1 MDRKEEILKF
11 CCNDDEERVIYAPII
26 DDMLYLEGQLRELK
40 KLPHYRV
47 NPNNPEQQK
56 TTPAARL
63 YRENL
68 NSYIAIVKMLE
79 KRTDNTDGDSPLR
92 EWLKTYGKC

>member
-1 MDRKEEILKF
+1 MDRKQTILNY
-11 CCNDDEERVIYAPII
+11 CCKDDEEKALLEPVVE
-26 DDMLYLEGQLRELK
+26 DMLYLETQLRELK

-68 NSYIAIVKMLE
+68 NSYIMIVKMLE
-79 KRTDNTDGDSPLR
+79 KKTDDTDSDSPLR